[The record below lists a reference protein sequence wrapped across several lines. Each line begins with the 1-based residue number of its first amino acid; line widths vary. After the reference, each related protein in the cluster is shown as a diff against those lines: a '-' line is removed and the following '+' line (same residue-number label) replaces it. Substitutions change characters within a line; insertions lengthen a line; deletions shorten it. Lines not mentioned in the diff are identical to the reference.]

1 MKKLLPTAILLS
13 CIILFACKAQQKK
26 STYSEITFGSGGGIT
41 GKYIEY
47 SLKSDGSITKNV
59 FDNNPKIL
67 KQLDKK
73 QCKALFEKAAAL
85 KLESIDLDVP
95 ANMNKYI
102 IVKTDIGTHKIN
114 WGGSK
119 FPAEDIVKF
128 YDELMLLVK

>member
-26 STYSEITFGSGGGIT
+26 SSYLEITFGSGGGFT

-47 SLKSDGSITKNV
+47 TLNPDGKLIKNI
-59 FDNNPKIL
+59 FDNKPSLL

-73 QCKALFEKAAAL
+73 QCQALFEKAASL
-85 KLESIDLDVP
+85 KLESIELNVP

-102 IVKTDIGTHKIN
+102 IVKTAAGAHKIN

-119 FPAEDIVKF
+119 SPSDDVLKF